1 MRRHTGEVRT
11 RVGPTRVLLTP
22 IDMLTRDDTWI
33 SHNDM
38 LGRFSEIPAPL
49 PNDQLRAQVSNYFAR
64 HLSANPTQ
72 EQRTAAVVATIRE
85 YPELID
91 YYIRLREQAGD
102 QAESLSLEKVQDT
115 LAVFVDQLKRVVDD
129 LKTNTD
135 FYRLGWSSYEEAL
148 ARVQGFK
155 QYVENQ
161 DGWQLIS
168 RAGEPF
174 AKEKEVQLFSGLI
187 WFGKCLRRQPGA
199 EQRPWA
205 CRLQDQHRCGRQ
217 VPDRVQAC
225 QQQPPEAEPGE
236 PGRDLRASQSDRD
249 LGHGDHLL
257 HGGRSGQGD
266 DAPQGSRADRA

>member
-1 MRRHTGEVRT
+1 M
-11 RVGPTRVLLTP
+11 
-22 IDMLTRDDTWI
+22 
-33 SHNDM
+33 
-38 LGRFSEIPAPL
+38 
-49 PNDQLRAQVSNYFAR
+49 SNYFAR

-102 QAESLSLEKVQDT
+102 EAESLSLEKVQDT

-135 FYRLGWSSYEEAL
+135 FCRLGWSSYEEAL

-168 RAGEPF
+168 RAGKPF
-174 AKEKEVQLFSGLI
+174 AKEKEV
-187 WFGKCLRRQPGA
+187 
-199 EQRPWA
+199 
-205 CRLQDQHRCGRQ
+205 
-217 VPDRVQAC
+217 
-225 QQQPPEAEPGE
+225 
-236 PGRDLRASQSDRD
+236 
-249 LGHGDHLL
+249 
-257 HGGRSGQGD
+257 
-266 DAPQGSRADRA
+266 